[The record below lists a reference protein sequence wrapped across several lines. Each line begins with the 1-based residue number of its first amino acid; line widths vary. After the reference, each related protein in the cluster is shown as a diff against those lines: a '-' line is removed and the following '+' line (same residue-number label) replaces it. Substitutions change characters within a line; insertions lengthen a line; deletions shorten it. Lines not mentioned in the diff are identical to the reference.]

1 MVPTMQSTQSKIKSL
16 SSGQS
21 DTGLKTLSDKDGD
34 RVREVPVISKERI
47 ALFFGIETSAQFT
60 DEPLYV
66 AFAGISR

>member
-1 MVPTMQSTQSKIKSL
+1 MQSTQSKILSL
-16 SSGQS
+16 SPGQS

-47 ALFFGIETSAQFT
+47 ALFSGIETSAQFT
-60 DEPLYV
+60 DEPLYA

>member
-1 MVPTMQSTQSKIKSL
+1 MQSTQSKIVSL
-16 SSGQS
+16 STGQS
-21 DTGLKTLSDKDGD
+21 ATGVKTLSDKDGD

-47 ALFFGIETSAQFT
+47 ALFSGIETSAQFT